1 MSESMIEESIP
12 KFIRTLLNEDE
23 DALLDLMTWV
33 KQLLTT
39 PHVKPSR
46 AFVLCGPPGCG
57 KTAFFTLV
65 ERALGKHAYVLRDFE
80 RTLKERIDWP
90 TLRFAHPT
98 ILLLDELPTGHRTVA
113 DWKKDLR
120 MLITDDST
128 RSETKLCSYILLA
141 TNCCKSPQDCPP
153 VLEELDFVRILRCAR
168 SVMDWSC
175 LGLCGHIDGK
185 EIKRILVCY
194 ATKLR
199 GAFGWKRVRAYWR
212 ARWLAVFWHSL
223 LVKHMAPGGRIAKRD
238 RETYESDMVEAPS
251 RLVHARR
258 SCEK

>member
-1 MSESMIEESIP
+1 MVEESIC

-23 DALLDLMTWV
+23 EALLDLMTWV

-46 AFVLCGPPGCG
+46 AFVLSGPPRCG
-57 KTAFFTLV
+57 KSTFLTLV
-65 ERALGKHAYVLRDFE
+65 MRALDKHVYVLRDFE
-80 RTLKERIDWP
+80 RTLKTKIRRP
-90 TLRFAHPT
+90 TLQFAHPM
-98 ILLLDELPTGHRTVA
+98 ILLLDELPMGHRTIA

-120 MLITDDST
+120 MFLTDDST
-128 RSETKLCSYILLA
+128 RSETKLCFYILLA
-141 TNCCKSPQDCPP
+141 TNYCKSPQDCPP
-153 VLEELDFVRILRCAR
+153 VLEELDFVRILRCAV
-168 SVMDWSC
+168 SVMDRSC
-175 LGLCGHIDGK
+175 LGLCGNIDGE
-185 EIKRILVCY
+185 EIKRILVSY

-223 LVKHMAPGGRIAKRD
+223 LAKHMAPGGRIAKRD

-251 RLVHARR
+251 
-258 SCEK
+258 